1 MSEQQQAFDPAFRG
15 YDREQVDGAL
25 SALRAELAEHKQAGE
40 AAALATGARV
50 QHLTEDLDAAISRAD
65 QAEARMLR
73 LAQQVQTLD
82 DEGGDDDTEAGDA
95 EEGRQTRVR
104 FAEILRVAEDQA
116 STLVTN
122 ASSAAERILDDA
134 NAERDRIRKE
144 AQEEAARALQEAQH
158 EAELTRRRS
167 ETEQTAHR
175 ARIETELGSLNEKV
189 SHADREAQ
197 VLLGEAERAAAALR
211 AQVQRETDDLKI
223 DADRIVREAKARRV
237 ELDAA
242 ITRRQDDAQ
251 QEFLRLHSQAVAHA
265 ERITSDAND
274 KVASALAHAKHVAEQ
289 SEAYEQLS
297 KAQAAQIEASAK
309 ARASS
314 MLDEAR
320 QRSQS
325 IVDTVTK
332 HTKDVLRDAEDRTR
346 SLRYQQTQLHG
357 FMTEVQSLM
366 HVADAADPR
375 VWASAPAG
383 AGVEAAAAGRGTAAT
398 GAAAT
403 GAAAAGAAE
412 TATDASAGTG
422 EPVAAGKAVDTEV
435 QAVAAEDRVVVP
447 DSHTASAPDVDPLE
461 GLTLEVDEPI
471 EGEPVEDEPVA
482 DGAAAS
488 TTSEQV
494 VDVVWH
500 EDEEYDPSID
510 R

>member
-1 MSEQQQAFDPAFRG
+1 MAEQQQAFDQVFRG
-15 YDREQVDGAL
+15 YDREQVDAAMA
-25 SALRAELAEHKQAGE
+25 SLRGELDELRGQGE
-40 AAALATGARV
+40 TAALATEARV
-50 QHLTEDLDAAISRAD
+50 QHLSEDLDAAIARAD

-82 DEGGDDDTEAGDA
+82 EEGADDTTPEGDG

-122 ASSAAERILDDA
+122 ASTSAERILDDA

-144 AQEEAARALQEAQH
+144 AQEEAARVLQEAQH
-158 EAELTRRRS
+158 EAELARRRS

-175 ARIETELGSLNEKV
+175 ARIETELGSLGEKV
-189 SHADREAQ
+189 SQADREAQ
-197 VLLGEAERAAAALR
+197 VLLGEAERAAAAMR
-211 AQVQRETDDLKI
+211 AQAQRETDDLKL

-346 SLRYQQTQLHG
+346 SLRYQQTQLNG
-357 FMTEVQSLM
+357 FMAEVQSLM

-375 VWASAPAG
+375 TWSAAGSEAAAGPDDAVADASTASSAPA
-383 AGVEAAAAGRGTAAT
+383 
-398 GAAAT
+398 
-403 GAAAAGAAE
+403 
-412 TATDASAGTG
+412 
-422 EPVAAGKAVDTEV
+422 AVPS
-435 QAVAAEDRVVVP
+435 VAAEDRVVVP
-447 DSHTASAPDVDPLE
+447 DSHTASAPDTDPLAD
-461 GLTLEVDEPI
+461 LAIEVDEPV
-471 EGEPVEDEPVA
+471 EGEPLE
-482 DGAAAS
+482 DGAEPS

-500 EDEEYDPSID
+500 EEDEEYDPAID

>member
-1 MSEQQQAFDPAFRG
+1 MSDQQAFDQAFRG
-15 YDREQVDGAL
+15 YDREQVDTAI
-25 SALRAELAEHKQAGE
+25 SSLRGELDTLRGE
-40 AAALATGARV
+40 GETAALATEARV
-50 QHLTEDLDAAISRAD
+50 QHLSEDLDAAVSRAD

-82 DEGGDDDTEAGDA
+82 EDEGDDEAAEGEA

-122 ASSAAERILDDA
+122 ASTSAERILDDA

-144 AQEEAARALQEAQH
+144 AQEEAARVLQEAQH
-158 EAELTRRRS
+158 EAELARRRS
-167 ETEQTAHR
+167 ETEQTAHS
-175 ARIETELGSLNEKV
+175 ARLETELGSLGEKV
-189 SHADREAQ
+189 SQADRESQ
-197 VLLGEAERAAAALR
+197 VLLGEAERAAAAMR
-211 AQVQRETDDLKI
+211 AQAQRETDDLKL

-251 QEFLRLHSQAVAHA
+251 QEFLRLHSQAVSHA
-265 ERITSDAND
+265 ERITGDAND
-274 KVASALAHAKHVAEQ
+274 KVASALAHATHVAEQ

-357 FMTEVQSLM
+357 FMAEVQSLM

-375 VWASAPAG
+375 TWSSAG
-383 AGVEAAAAGRGTAAT
+383 AEVT
-398 GAAAT
+398 GAAVEETADAST
-403 GAAAAGAAE
+403 TAGAQ
-412 TATDASAGTG
+412 SAV
-422 EPVAAGKAVDTEV
+422 PS
-435 QAVAAEDRVVVP
+435 VAAEDRVVVP
-447 DSHTASAPDVDPLE
+447 DSHTASAPDVDPLAD
-461 GLTLEVDEPI
+461 LTLEVDETV
-471 EGEPVEDEPVA
+471 EGEPVEEA
-482 DGAAAS
+482 K
-488 TTSEQV
+488 TREEV

>member
-1 MSEQQQAFDPAFRG
+1 MSEQQPAFDQVFRG

-25 SALRAELAEHKQAGE
+25 AGLRAELDQAEQASS
-40 AAALATGARV
+40 AAAIATEARI
-50 QHLTEDLDAAISRAD
+50 QHLSEDLDAAIARAD

-82 DEGGDDDTEAGDA
+82 EEGDDEATDAGDA

-122 ASSAAERILDDA
+122 ASNASERILDDA
-134 NAERDRIRKE
+134 NEERDRIRRD
-144 AQEEAARALQEAQH
+144 AQEEAARVLQEAQH

-175 ARIETELGSLNEKV
+175 ARVEIELGSLGEKV
-189 SHADREAQ
+189 SQADREAQ
-197 VLLGEAERAAAALR
+197 VLLGEAERAAAAMR
-211 AQVQRETDDLKI
+211 AQVQRETDDLKL
-223 DADRIVREAKARRV
+223 DADRIVREAKARRI

-265 ERITSDAND
+265 ERITADANE
-274 KVASALAHAKHVAEQ
+274 KVASALAHATHVAEQ

-320 QRSQS
+320 QRSQA
-325 IVDTVTK
+325 IVDAVTK

-346 SLRYQQTQLHG
+346 SLRYQQTQLNG
-357 FMTEVQSLM
+357 FMAEVQSLM

-375 VWASAPAG
+375 TWSSAGAAGAATPGAAAPDGQRSGEEPAG
-383 AGVEAAAAGRGTAAT
+383 AGV
-398 GAAAT
+398 
-403 GAAAAGAAE
+403 
-412 TATDASAGTG
+412 
-422 EPVAAGKAVDTEV
+422 P
-435 QAVAAEDRVVVP
+435 AVAAEDRVVVP
-447 DSHTASAPDVDPLE
+447 DSHSASAADEDPLAD
-461 GLTLEVDEPI
+461 LTLQVDQAL
-471 EGEPVEDEPVA
+471 EGEPVEEPATREEVI
-482 DGAAAS
+482 
-488 TTSEQV
+488 E
-494 VDVVWH
+494 VVWH
-500 EDEEYDPSID
+500 EDDEAYDPSID

>member
-1 MSEQQQAFDPAFRG
+1 MTEQSAFDQVFRG
-15 YDREQVDGAL
+15 YDREQVDSTVAQLRTELDELRRSAEARAL
-25 SALRAELAEHKQAGE
+25 DAEARA
-40 AAALATGARV
+40 
-50 QHLTEDLDAAISRAD
+50 QHLSEDLDAAVSRAD

-82 DEGGDDDTEAGDA
+82 EDDAVDEADDDAG
-95 EEGRQTRVR
+95 EGRQTRVR

-116 STLVTN
+116 SSLVDS
-122 ASSAAERILDDA
+122 ASAAAQRILDDA
-134 NAERDRIRKE
+134 STERDRIRKE

-175 ARIETELGSLNEKV
+175 ARVESELGSLGEKV
-189 SHADREAQ
+189 AQADREAQ

-211 AQVQRETDDLKI
+211 AQATRETDDLKL

-242 ITRRQDDAQ
+242 LTRRQDDAQ
-251 QEFLRLHSQAVAHA
+251 QEFLRLHNQAVAHA
-265 ERITSDAND
+265 ERITGDANE

-320 QRSQS
+320 QRSQA

-332 HTKDVLRDAEDRTR
+332 HTKDVLRDAEDRAR
-346 SLRYQQTQLHG
+346 GLRYQQTQLTG
-357 FMTEVQSLM
+357 FMAEVQSLM

-375 VWASAPAG
+375 TWG
-383 AGVEAAAAGRGTAAT
+383 
-398 GAAAT
+398 
-403 GAAAAGAAE
+403 AAGAEAARGGSS
-412 TATDASAGTG
+412 TADASA
-422 EPVAAGKAVDTEV
+422 AVP
-435 QAVAAEDRVVVP
+435 ALAAEDREVVP
-447 DSHTASAPDVDPLE
+447 DAFTASAQVVDPLDD
-461 GLTLEVDEPI
+461 LTLEVEAVEGEPI
-471 EGEPVEDEPVA
+471 E
-482 DGAAAS
+482 AS
-488 TTSEQV
+488 ETREEV

-500 EDEEYDPSID
+500 EDEEEYDPAID

>member
-1 MSEQQQAFDPAFRG
+1 MSDQQQPAFDQAFRG
-15 YDREQVDGAL
+15 YDREQVD
-25 SALRAELAEHKQAGE
+25 SAVSELRSRLDELERSAESTS
-40 AAALATGARV
+40 LATEARV
-50 QHLTEDLDAAISRAD
+50 QHLTEDLDAAVARAD

-82 DEGGDDDTEAGDA
+82 DEDGADDTESADV

-122 ASSAAERILDDA
+122 ASTSAERILDDA

-144 AQEEAARALQEAQH
+144 AQEEAARVLQEAQH
-158 EAELTRRRS
+158 EAELARRRS

-175 ARIETELGSLNEKV
+175 ARIETELGSLGEKV
-189 SHADREAQ
+189 SQADREAQ
-197 VLLGEAERAAAALR
+197 VLLGEAERAAAAMR
-211 AQVQRETDDLKI
+211 AQVQRETDDLKL
-223 DADRIVREAKARRV
+223 DADRIVREAKARRT

-251 QEFLRLHSQAVAHA
+251 QEFLRLHNQAVAHA
-265 ERITSDAND
+265 ERVTADAND

-309 ARASS
+309 ARASA

-320 QRSQS
+320 QRSQA
-325 IVDTVTK
+325 IVDAVTK

-346 SLRYQQTQLHG
+346 SLRYQQTQLNG
-357 FMTEVQSLM
+357 FMAEVQSLM

-375 VWASAPAG
+375 TWSAAG
-383 AGVEAAAAGRGTAAT
+383 AEAGGSGSGGSGSGGSGAGAAAS

-403 GAAAAGAAE
+403 GAAVAGGAATE
-412 TATDASAGTG
+412 ATDDEGADASADAI
-422 EPVAAGKAVDTEV
+422 PSVP
-435 QAVAAEDRVVVP
+435 AEDRAVVP
-447 DSHTASAPDVDPLE
+447 DAFTASAPDSDPLE
-461 GLTLEVDEPI
+461 GLTLQAEPV
-471 EGEPVEDEPVA
+471 EGEPVEEPA
-482 DGAAAS
+482 
-488 TTSEQV
+488 TREEV
-494 VDVVWH
+494 VEVVWH
-500 EDEEYDPSID
+500 EDEEEYDPSID

>member
-1 MSEQQQAFDPAFRG
+1 MTEQQPAFDQAFRG
-15 YDREQVDGAL
+15 YDRIQVDEALGAM
-25 SALRAELAEHKQAGE
+25 RQELAELRSASEQAT
-40 AAALATGARV
+40 LATEARV

-82 DEGGDDDTEAGDA
+82 DESEDDDTESGDA

-116 STLVTN
+116 STLVHN
-122 ASSAAERILDDA
+122 ASTASERILDEA
-134 NAERDRIRKE
+134 NAERDRIRKD
-144 AQEEAARALQEAQH
+144 AQEEAARVLQEAQH
-158 EAELTRRRS
+158 EAELARRRS

-175 ARIETELGSLNEKV
+175 ARIETELGSLGEKV
-189 SHADREAQ
+189 SQADREAQ
-197 VLLGEAERAAAALR
+197 VLLGEAERAAAAMR
-211 AQVQRETDDLKI
+211 AQAQRETDDLKL
-223 DADRIVREAKARRV
+223 DADRIVREAKARRI

-265 ERITSDAND
+265 ERITADAND
-274 KVASALAHAKHVAEQ
+274 KVASALAHATHVAEQ

-320 QRSQS
+320 QRSQA

-357 FMTEVQSLM
+357 FMAEVQSLM

-375 VWASAPAG
+375 TWAAADAPRGDAADDSATPVADRKSDAPAG
-383 AGVEAAAAGRGTAAT
+383 REDEATAQT
-398 GAAAT
+398 
-403 GAAAAGAAE
+403 
-412 TATDASAGTG
+412 
-422 EPVAAGKAVDTEV
+422 
-435 QAVAAEDRVVVP
+435 VAAEDRVVVP
-447 DSHTASAPDVDPLE
+447 DSHSTSVDDTDPLAD
-461 GLTLEVDEPI
+461 LTLHVDGTV
-471 EGEPVEDEPVA
+471 EGEPMEE
-482 DGAAAS
+482 S
-488 TTSEQV
+488 TTREEV

-500 EDEEYDPSID
+500 EDDEAYDPSID

>member
-1 MSEQQQAFDPAFRG
+1 MSDQPAFDQAFRG
-15 YDREQVDGAL
+15 YDKEQVDAAL
-25 SALRAELAEHKQAGE
+25 TQLRSELAALRGE
-40 AAALATGARV
+40 GETAALDAQARI
-50 QHLTEDLDAAISRAD
+50 QHLSEDLDAAVSRAD

-82 DEGGDDDTEAGDA
+82 DEGEADADGDDA

-104 FAEILRVAEDQA
+104 FSEILRVAEDQA

-122 ASSAAERILDDA
+122 AQSSAERILDDA

-144 AQEEAARALQEAQH
+144 AQEEAARVLQEAQH

-175 ARIETELGSLNEKV
+175 ARVETELGSLGEKV
-189 SHADREAQ
+189 AQADREAQ

-211 AQVQRETDDLKI
+211 AQAQRETDDLKL

-265 ERITSDAND
+265 ERITGDANE
-274 KVASALAHAKHVAEQ
+274 KVASALAHATHVADQ

-309 ARASS
+309 ARASA

-320 QRSQS
+320 QRSQA
-325 IVDTVTK
+325 IVDAVTK
-332 HTKDVLRDAEDRTR
+332 HTKDVLREAEDRTR
-346 SLRYQQTQLHG
+346 SLRYQQTQLQG
-357 FMTEVQSLM
+357 FMAEVQSLM

-375 VWASAPAG
+375 TWS
-383 AGVEAAAAGRGTAAT
+383 
-398 GAAAT
+398 
-403 GAAAAGAAE
+403 AAGAASAAGGAE
-412 TATDASAGTG
+412 GAAASGSTDASTPSDA
-422 EPVAAGKAVDTEV
+422 EEAVV
-435 QAVAAEDRVVVP
+435 PVAAEDRAIVP
-447 DSHTASAPDVDPLE
+447 DSHTASAPDEDPLAD
-461 GLTLEVDEPI
+461 LTIEVDEPVEGVALE
-471 EGEPVEDEPVA
+471 EGEEPE
-482 DGAAAS
+482 AS
-488 TTSEQV
+488 AGTTEQV
-494 VDVVWH
+494 VEVVWH
-500 EDEEYDPSID
+500 EDEAYDPSID

>member
-1 MSEQQQAFDPAFRG
+1 MAEQQQAFDQAFRG
-15 YDREQVDGAL
+15 YDREQVDAAVA
-25 SALRAELAEHKQAGE
+25 SLRGELEELRSRGE
-40 AAALATGARV
+40 TAALATEARV
-50 QHLTEDLDAAISRAD
+50 QHLSEDLDAAVSRAD

-82 DEGGDDDTEAGDA
+82 EEEGEEAAEGDA

-116 STLVTN
+116 STLVNN
-122 ASSAAERILDDA
+122 ASTSAERILDDA
-134 NAERDRIRKE
+134 NTERDRIRKD
-144 AQEEAARALQEAQH
+144 AQEEAARVLQEAQH
-158 EAELTRRRS
+158 EAELARRRS

-175 ARIETELGSLNEKV
+175 ARIETELGSLGEKV
-189 SHADREAQ
+189 SQADREAQ
-197 VLLGEAERAAAALR
+197 VLLGEAERAAAAMR
-211 AQVQRETDDLKI
+211 AQVQRETDDLKL

-309 ARASS
+309 ARASA

-346 SLRYQQTQLHG
+346 SLRYQQTQLQG
-357 FMTEVQSLM
+357 FMAEVQSLM

-375 VWASAPAG
+375 TWSTAG
-383 AGVEAAAAGRGTAAT
+383 AETTGAGTT
-398 GAAAT
+398 GAAT
-403 GAAAAGAAE
+403 AADAD
-412 TATDASAGTG
+412 TADASTTPSAD
-422 EPVAAGKAVDTEV
+422 AAVPP
-435 QAVAAEDRVVVP
+435 VAAEDRAVVA
-447 DSHTASAPDVDPLE
+447 DSHTASAPDADPLAD
-461 GLTLEVDEPI
+461 LTIAVDEPV
-471 EGEPVEDEPVA
+471 EGEPLE
-482 DGAAAS
+482 DGAEVLA
-488 TTSEQV
+488 TSEQV

-500 EDEEYDPSID
+500 EDEAYDPSID